1 MVKNGNLHFFTFSIF
16 FSKLSLLS
24 LYPSTCNRGAD
35 CLNVFL
41 FFFLFGVPSYHTN
54 LMFFLIHWQ
63 FWMIPERAIIK
74 IFFCTISEIIMQSIT
89 ICRARR
95 SLENIDYYWS
105 NLGQCFLDEMG
116 LHFPLIYNHLS
127 CTSFWLQERALR
139 VIFGKKQGSGTIPCQ
154 TWENNYFLCLPFWFM
169 KQIFHWNFTISF
181 FKSNLY
187 SLGD

>member
-1 MVKNGNLHFFTFSIF
+1 MFECFSIF
-16 FSKLSLLS
+16 
-24 LYPSTCNRGAD
+24 
-35 CLNVFL
+35 L
-41 FFFLFGVPSYHTN
+41 FIWCTILPHQLDV
-54 LMFFLIHWQ
+54 FLIHWQ